1 MVDCFVS
8 NKLNIYLEC
17 LCYVVK
23 IVFVLHLWQT
33 LGLGLCN
40 RKVDR
45 LQKETLAVVRK
56 PHLSTLINHHCLV
69 ESKEGLSEP
78 LKGVSLCLVVKMCK
92 AT

>member
-17 LCYVVK
+17 LCYIVK

-45 LQKETLAVVRK
+45 LQKETLAVA
-56 PHLSTLINHHCLV
+56 
-69 ESKEGLSEP
+69 SE
-78 LKGVSLCLVVKMCK
+78 K
-92 AT
+92 ATFVNSYKSPLLGRVKRGPVRTSKRCVTLSRRENV